1 MLDNKLLKLQRKKLQ
16 RQILYLRSEL
26 EETQIIFQECLGDF
40 ESEFGKYFR
49 DNINKKNKNESM
61 DPVEFDIPEKDV
73 NIVFRM
79 IAQKTHPDKL
89 IKEDI
94 SSPSYK
100 SKVNMYKE
108 AQRSVKNKDW
118 SRVVEIAMEL
128 DIDVSWVKKDDSEY
142 LVESVKKLTNKINQ
156 LKSTYAWKWGNAPD
170 QEREIVKKMILQSLG
185 LAVSVDDII
194 KEKENGK

>member
-1 MLDNKLLKLQRKKLQ
+1 MNEKLLELKRKKLQ
-16 RQILYLRSEL
+16 RQILYLRTDL
-26 EETQIIFQECLGDF
+26 EETTFIFQDCLIEF
-40 ESEFGKYFR
+40 EDEFR
-49 DNINKKNKNESM
+49 DYFKDQPNKDHKKVTT
-61 DPVEFDIPEKDV
+61 DPPKFDIPRKDV
-73 NIVFRM
+73 NIVFRK

-89 IKEDI
+89 IKEDT

-100 SKVNMYKE
+100 AKVELYKE

-128 DIDVSWVKKDDSEY
+128 DIDVSKVKNDDSEY

-170 QEREIVKKMILQSLG
+170 QEREIVKGMILQSLG
-185 LAVSVDDII
+185 LDVSVDDII